1 MVYLHQNKEREW
13 ITEEEEE
20 EEEEEGIDN
29 SRFFCYYTLVM
40 NVPPGARNSVASLR
54 ESKTRAV

>member
-1 MVYLHQNKEREW
+1 MVYLHQNKERAW
-13 ITEEEEE
+13 SKEEEEE
-20 EEEEEGIDN
+20 EEEEEWIDN

>member
-1 MVYLHQNKEREW
+1 MHKDGISPSKQRERMDYRRK
-13 ITEEEEE
+13 
-20 EEEEEGIDN
+20 EEEEGIDN

>member
-1 MVYLHQNKEREW
+1 
-13 ITEEEEE
+13 
-20 EEEEEGIDN
+20 
-29 SRFFCYYTLVM
+29 LVM